1 MITSPV
7 QALPEWLDIALE
19 EAREELDVARRAGFS
34 AFGVPMDCYW
44 PAARVYHQHSSMGP
58 ETKFRLTL
66 AEVEAFTRN
75 PDYKRYPGA
84 TRISL
89 PRTEPLTASL
99 EDTVRRRQSKRTFSN
114 EPVPLHALAK
124 LLEFGCGV
132 TAQQEIPRRA
142 APSPG
147 GLYAV
152 EAYPL
157 TFSVAGLAPGIYHYA
172 ATEHVLERVSLL
184 QDASALKPFFPPD
197 LSAALPPLVIALS
210 VVFPRVQTKYIE
222 RGYRFALLEAG
233 HVAQNMLLAATALGM
248 NSVPVGGFWDDP
260 FNDLIGFHP
269 EHEAVVYS
277 IIAGGAS

>member
-1 MITSPV
+1 MTTSHV
-7 QALPEWLDIALE
+7 QALPEWLDIALD
-19 EAREELDVARRAGFS
+19 EAREELDTARREKFS

-44 PAARVYHQHSSMGP
+44 PASQVYHAQSSMGP
-58 ETKFRLTL
+58 ETKFRLTQ

-75 PDYKRYPGA
+75 LDYKRYPNA

-89 PRTEPLTASL
+89 PRTAPLTASL
-99 EDTVRRRQSKRTFSN
+99 EDTVRRRESNRTFSN
-114 EPVPLHALAK
+114 EPVSLDALTK

-132 TAQQEIPRRA
+132 TAHLEIPRRA

-157 TFSVAGLAPGIYHYA
+157 IFSVAGLAPGIYHYA

-184 QDASALKPFFPPD
+184 QDASVLKPFFPPD
-197 LSAALPPLVIALS
+197 LSNALPPLVIALS
-210 VVFPRVQTKYIE
+210 VIFPRVQTKYME

-233 HVAQNMLLAATALGM
+233 HIAQNMLLAATALGM

-260 FNDLIGFHP
+260 FNDLMGFHA

-277 IIAGGAS
+277 IMAGGAS